1 MPITISQHYHNKI
14 SSDRLL
20 LTIIEGKKWLVQI
33 RTNNKI
39 PQKILLCKYCRN
51 VVDATL
57 PINIQGNDWIDII
70 KFDTELKPTKHNW
83 NHNFTN
89 ISKNPKGK

>member
-1 MPITISQHYHNKI
+1 MEPKLRVWMRKINNFMPITISQHYHNKI

-39 PQKILLCKYCRN
+39 P
-51 VVDATL
+51 
-57 PINIQGNDWIDII
+57 
-70 KFDTELKPTKHNW
+70 
-83 NHNFTN
+83 
-89 ISKNPKGK
+89 

>member
-1 MPITISQHYHNKI
+1 MRKINNFMPITISQHYHNKI

-39 PQKILLCKYCRN
+39 P
-51 VVDATL
+51 
-57 PINIQGNDWIDII
+57 
-70 KFDTELKPTKHNW
+70 
-83 NHNFTN
+83 
-89 ISKNPKGK
+89 